1 MVRTVSLHTDIPDN
15 RELHI
20 TLPADVPAGP
30 ADVVIVVSVH
40 ATPLAKTF
48 GDFLD
53 SEFVGIWKD
62 RTDITDSVAFAR
74 HLREEAW
81 RRSA

>member
-1 MVRTVSLHTDIPDN
+1 MVRTVSLHTDIPDS

-30 ADVVIVVSVH
+30 ADLVIVVSAQV
-40 ATPLAKTF
+40 TSRTF

-53 SEFVGIWKD
+53 SEFVGMWKD
-62 RTDITDSVAFAR
+62 RTDIADSATFAR

>member
-20 TLPADVPAGP
+20 RLPADVPAGP
-30 ADVVIVVSVH
+30 ADVVIVVSVP
-40 ATPLAKTF
+40 ATPLTKTF

-53 SEFVGIWKD
+53 SEFVGMWKD

>member
-1 MVRTVSLHTDIPDN
+1 MVRTVSLHTDIPDS

-30 ADVVIVVSVH
+30 ADLVIVVSAQV
-40 ATPLAKTF
+40 TSRAKTF

-53 SEFVGIWKD
+53 SEFVGMWKD
-62 RTDITDSVAFAR
+62 RTDIADSAAFAR
-74 HLREEAW
+74 HLRDEAW